1 MHFRGLDLNLL
12 VALDALITEKS
23 ISRTGEKIHLSQ
35 PATSGAL
42 ARLREYFKD
51 DLLVPVGRKMVLTP
65 LAEELAEPVRQLLL
79 QTDAI
84 IHRDPAFTPAA
95 SDRTFRLVM
104 SDYVV
109 ATLMSQAVPE
119 IQRQAPQIRVQV
131 LVPGTRTDWIERGD
145 ADLMIMP
152 QQYLSPKHPSEP
164 LFEDDFVCIAWAG
177 NTAIQGHSISLRD
190 YLRFGHVVVRFGEQQ
205 EVPAFEEKFMEHF
218 SQDRR
223 IEVVTT
229 GFTLVP
235 PLIVGTTRIATL
247 HRRLAQFSAKHLPLN
262 ILKPPVEFPSMVE
275 SVQWHSVRDSDPGLH
290 WMRGLFKACY
300 AEAASNFYTPPPRT
314 SRSSRAPN
322 SRRNA
327 SRNPR

>member
-1 MHFRGLDLNLL
+1 
-12 VALDALITEKS
+12 
-23 ISRTGEKIHLSQ
+23 
-35 PATSGAL
+35 
-42 ARLREYFKD
+42 
-51 DLLVPVGRKMVLTP
+51 
-65 LAEELAEPVRQLLL
+65 
-79 QTDAI
+79 
-84 IHRDPAFTPAA
+84 
-95 SDRTFRLVM
+95 
-104 SDYVV
+104 
-109 ATLMSQAVPE
+109 
-119 IQRQAPQIRVQV
+119 
-131 LVPGTRTDWIERGD
+131 
-145 ADLMIMP
+145 MIMP
-152 QQYLSPKHPSEP
+152 QQYLSPNHPSEP
-164 LFEDDFVCIAWAG
+164 LFEDDFVCIGWAG
-177 NTAIQGHSISLRD
+177 NTALLGRSISLRD
-190 YLRFGHVVVRFGEQQ
+190 YLRLGHVVVRFGEQQ

-218 SQDRR
+218 SQARR

-235 PLIVGTTRIATL
+235 PLIIGTTRIATL